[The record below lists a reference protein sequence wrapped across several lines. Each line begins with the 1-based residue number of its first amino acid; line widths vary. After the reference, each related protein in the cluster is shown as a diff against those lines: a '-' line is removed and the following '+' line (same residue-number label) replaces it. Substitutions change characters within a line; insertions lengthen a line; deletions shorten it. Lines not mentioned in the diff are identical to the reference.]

1 MLQHKASPLFLLSQ
15 TSTWTADQTF
25 NDNVKVTLGT
35 GGDADIYYNGTNL
48 VIEPQVVGTGD
59 IVINDAAT
67 LFLNETANGNMTT
80 GVTIQKGAETDHAIT
95 LKSDV
100 TNGFSSLVEADTFAF
115 IQEFS
120 ADGGVLIAGYASG
133 ANGMEIRGSAA
144 AAIPNTDTTSS
155 RAVITVTSREDDGS
169 NGQQAVATG
178 NIFCVRNMSTTRMI
192 LKEDGELHIGNTTLA
207 TLSDSWDDAG
217 LVRAFSTNTGDPDTL
232 IRSEWDNF
240 VQYHHDDLVQAGVI
254 GYVSPEERAE
264 GVEGLWNISQ
274 HLRLLN
280 GASWQTVEDL
290 MSIAAALSPDQRRNL
305 TPRLQTRLHA
315 LGRK

>member
-1 MLQHKASPLFLLSQ
+1 MAKYSPAVLLGQ
-15 TSTWTADQTF
+15 ANTWTSDQTF

-67 LFLNETANGNMTT
+67 LFLNETANGDMTT

-95 LKSDV
+95 LKSNV
-100 TNGFSSLVEADTFAF
+100 TNGFSSLVEVDTFAF

-120 ADGGVLIAGYASG
+120 SDGGVLIAGYASG
-133 ANGMEIRGSAA
+133 ANGMEVRGSAA

-155 RAVITVTSREDDGS
+155 RAIITLTSREDDGS
-169 NGQQAVATG
+169 NGQQAVASG
-178 NIFCVRNMSTTRMI
+178 NLVCIRNMSTTRFI
-192 LKEDGELHIGNTTLA
+192 FKEDGELHIGNTTLA

-240 VQYHHDDLVQAGVI
+240 VQYHHDDLVRAGII
-254 GYVSPEERAE
+254 GYVSPEEQAE
-264 GVEGLWNISQ
+264 GVTGLWNVSQ

-280 GASWQTVEDL
+280 GASWQIVEDV
-290 MSIAAALSPDQRRNL
+290 MSIVSVLSDDQRRGL
-305 TPRLQTRLHA
+305 TPRLQNRLHA
-315 LGRK
+315 LADGRN